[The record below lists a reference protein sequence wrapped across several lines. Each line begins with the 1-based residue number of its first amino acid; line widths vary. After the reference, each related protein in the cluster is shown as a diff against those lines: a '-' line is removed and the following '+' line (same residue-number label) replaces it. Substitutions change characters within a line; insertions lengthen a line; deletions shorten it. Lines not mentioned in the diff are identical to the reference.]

1 MQNLTRHISFPRLL
15 ILGASSVIGSS
26 WIYTNGIF
34 FSKYGAGGEIFGF
47 VLAMAITVLASLA
60 FAELSSIFPRS
71 GGPVVYSYLAF
82 GKRWGFA
89 TGWAILGAYL
99 SALSFYVTASS
110 MLLATIWPQISH
122 GPGYTIAGAHVSLME
137 LAIGVAFTLFIF
149 ALNIRGTR
157 LTAGVQAVLFG
168 GLVILG
174 GALIVTGFSQGSPKN
189 FWPAFSTGSDPLLNI
204 VRFVLPA
211 MTFLTGWEVVT
222 ILAEEADMPPA
233 KIGKAVVGA
242 IVLAAS
248 YYIIV
253 LLASAWV
260 YPWQKTATF
269 DMGSIT
275 AFTKAGF
282 PLLGQAAFLIAFL
295 GLFTSFIGLF
305 TAAPRLILSL
315 ARAGLLP
322 PRFASLSEK
331 RGTPVNATIL
341 VLLFAIGFGWLG
353 KGAMTYFLDLGGFF
367 VAMAWA
373 ITAMSLWRIRRDYPD
388 LNGGFRLR
396 RLWPSMLG
404 GFLAV
409 VIAIGTLYPKS
420 PVALAWP
427 TEYIMLAVWIG
438 LGLLF
443 YWLGRSEHQD
453 NDTALHH
460 LLGDK
465 EYQRL
470 AAVKRQDKQKNA

>member
-1 MQNLTRHISFPRLL
+1 MQNLSRHISFPRLL

-34 FSKYGAGGEIFGF
+34 FDKYGAGGEIFGF
-47 VLAMAITVLASLA
+47 MLATLITVLASLS

-110 MLLATIWPQISH
+110 MLLATLVPQIST

-149 ALNIRGTR
+149 ALNVRGTK
-157 LTAGVQAVLFG
+157 LTAGVQAVLFI

-174 GALIVTGFSQGSPKN
+174 GLLIITGFSQGSVHN
-189 FWPAFSTGSDPLLNI
+189 FWPAFAADSTPWANV

-222 ILAEEADMPPA
+222 ILAEEAAMPPR

-242 IVLAAS
+242 ILLAAS
-248 YYIIV
+248 YYIVV

-260 YPWQKTATF
+260 YPWEKTATF
-269 DMGSIT
+269 SMGSIT
-275 AFTKAGF
+275 AFTAAGF
-282 PLLGQAAFLIAFL
+282 PLLGTAAYLIAFL
-295 GLFTSFIGLF
+295 GLLTSFIGLF

-322 PRFASLSEK
+322 PQFAKINEK
-331 RGTPVNATIL
+331 HNTPVNATVL
-341 VLLFAIGFGWLG
+341 VLVFAVGFGWLG

-373 ITAMSLWRIRRDYPD
+373 ITAAALWRIRRTYPT
-388 LNGGFRLR
+388 LNGGFRLKH
-396 RLWPSMLG
+396 LWPSLLG
-404 GFLAV
+404 GLLAIL
-409 VIAIGTLYPKS
+409 IAVATLYPKS

-427 TEYIMLAVWIG
+427 TEYIMLAVWLG

-443 YWLGRSEHQD
+443 YWLGRREHQPQD
-453 NDTALHH
+453 VALHH
-460 LLGDK
+460 LLGKQEFTRLINVK
-465 EYQRL
+465 EQE
-470 AAVKRQDKQKNA
+470 KTE

>member
-1 MQNLTRHISFPRLL
+1 MQNLSRHISFPRLL

-34 FSKYGAGGEIFGF
+34 FDKYGAGGEIFGF
-47 VLAMAITVLASLA
+47 VLATFITILASLS

-82 GKRWGFA
+82 GQRWAFA

-110 MLLATIWPQISH
+110 MLLATIFPQLSA
-122 GPGYTIAGAHVSLME
+122 GPGYTIAGAHVSLIE
-137 LAIGVAFTLFIF
+137 LAIGIAFTLFIF
-149 ALNIRGTR
+149 SLNIRGTK
-157 LTAGVQAVLFG
+157 LTAGVQAVLFI
-168 GLVILG
+168 GLLILG
-174 GALIVTGFSQGSPKN
+174 GALVVTGFTQGRPSN
-189 FWPAFSTGSDPLLNI
+189 FWPAFSAGSQPFANV

-222 ILAEEADMPPA
+222 ILAEEAAMPPK

-242 IVLAAS
+242 ILLAAS
-248 YYIIV
+248 YYIVV

-260 YPWQKTATF
+260 YPWHKTATF
-269 DMGSIT
+269 PMGSIT

-282 PLLGQAAFLIAFL
+282 PLLGMAAYLIAFL

-322 PRFASLSEK
+322 PKFAEISVK
-331 RGTPVNATIL
+331 RNTPINATIL
-341 VLLFAIGFGWLG
+341 VLAFAIGFGWLG

-373 ITAMSLWRIRRDYPD
+373 ITAMALRRTRRDYPTLD
-388 LNGGFRLR
+388 AGFRLR
-396 RLWPSMLG
+396 HLWPSTLG
-404 GFLAV
+404 GLLAV
-409 VIAIGTLYPKS
+409 IIAISTLYPKS

-443 YWLGRSEHQD
+443 YWLGRSNHQEKD
-453 NDTALHH
+453 QALHH
-460 LLGDK
+460 LLGET

-470 AAVKRQDKQKNA
+470 KKKA